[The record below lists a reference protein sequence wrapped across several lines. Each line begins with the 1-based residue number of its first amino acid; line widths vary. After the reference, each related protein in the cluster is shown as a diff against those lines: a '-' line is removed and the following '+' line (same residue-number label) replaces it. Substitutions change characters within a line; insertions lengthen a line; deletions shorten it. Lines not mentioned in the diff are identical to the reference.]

1 MGHSFVEKLELVVE
15 SDESDE
21 EFQGR
26 RYAEA
31 QMPLPPTPPSEPSKP
46 PSVDPP
52 TSDPEHQ
59 PAIVDN
65 AGEGDVSPT
74 ATADPPQ
81 TDPDTETDP
90 TSATISLTNGADGD
104 SSGTDV
110 EALRQQLKRFKER
123 FAGTDRM
130 DVC

>member
-1 MGHSFVEKLELVVE
+1 MGHSLVEKLELVVE

-31 QMPLPPTPPSEPSKP
+31 QMPLPPTPPSELSKP

-59 PAIVDN
+59 LAIVDN

-90 TSATISLTNGADGD
+90 TSATISLINGADGD

-123 FAGTDRM
+123 FAGTDTM
-130 DVC
+130 DVY